1 MISAIVAP
9 MVNRIDKS
17 IANGRLPKR
26 LANSSPTVDS
36 ATQPRPRLAS
46 VTPSWLADRTREIFE
61 EARNAI
67 RASRSPLRVIAS
79 RRVRRE
85 RTRAN
90 SAPTKNAFRSTNR
103 IMASSRPSTNTSYH
117 SAGHGHQ
124 HDGAH
129 EHHGIGHSH
138 IGDASVSGLRIA
150 LVITAVFLV
159 VEVVA
164 GFLANSIALLADAGH
179 MLTDVAALG
188 LALFVAWFSKQ
199 PGSPQK
205 TYGYL
210 RWEILAAFVNGGT
223 LLLIS
228 AWILFEAVMRLR
240 APEAVGSGL
249 MLVVAIA
256 GLAAN
261 IVAARVLAGS
271 SRENLNARGA
281 YLHVLGDL
289 LAILGTLVAALLI
302 RYTGWLIADP
312 LASILTTVLIM
323 GGAWRLVRESVDI
336 LLESTPAHIPL
347 PAVRNQLEA
356 IPGIESVHDL
366 HVWAVTPAVIAMSAH
381 CIVREPD
388 QHQHVLEHIHDAMQ
402 LFGIQHV
409 TIQLE
414 RDDMLDRERHLHA

>member
-1 MISAIVAP
+1 
-9 MVNRIDKS
+9 
-17 IANGRLPKR
+17 
-26 LANSSPTVDS
+26 
-36 ATQPRPRLAS
+36 
-46 VTPSWLADRTREIFE
+46 
-61 EARNAI
+61 
-67 RASRSPLRVIAS
+67 
-79 RRVRRE
+79 
-85 RTRAN
+85 
-90 SAPTKNAFRSTNR
+90 
-103 IMASSRPSTNTSYH
+103 MASSRPSTNTSYH

-129 EHHGIGHSH
+129 NHHGIGHSH
-138 IGDASVSGLRIA
+138 IGDATVTSLRVA
-150 LVITAVFLV
+150 LIITAVFLV

-210 RWEILAAFVNGGT
+210 RWEILAALVNGAT

-240 APEAVGSGL
+240 APEPVGSGL

-256 GLAAN
+256 GLVAN
-261 IVAARVLAGS
+261 IVAARVLVGS
-271 SRENLNARGA
+271 SRDSLNARGA

-289 LAILGTLVAALLI
+289 LAIIGTLIAALLI

-336 LLESTPAHIPL
+336 LLESTPAHIPI
-347 PAVRNQLEA
+347 PAVRTQLEA
-356 IPGIESVHDL
+356 IPGIESVHDV
-366 HVWAVTPAVIAMSAH
+366 HVWAVTPAVVAMSAH

-388 QHQHVLEHIHDAMQ
+388 QHQHVLEHIHDAMR
-402 LFGIQHV
+402 LFGIEHV